1 MAYWCR
7 IYSERK
13 KRVSPRL
20 TPTADSDP
28 PCPVYLQT
36 KEIRTRSHATMP
48 DTDNTDVTPSVCE
61 YVCVCALSAVMEAEE
76 ERCYVVQLGRPE
88 VVGCQS
94 DVIIVTKR

>member
-1 MAYWCR
+1 
-7 IYSERK
+7 
-13 KRVSPRL
+13 
-20 TPTADSDP
+20 
-28 PCPVYLQT
+28 
-36 KEIRTRSHATMP
+36 MP